1 MKNNRNFL
9 WIAVIYLVCILPVTA
24 ILVVGAMDRIMSVF
38 YQVPLWIRIVS
49 GIGLLIMV
57 VCGRDIGKP

>member
-1 MKNNRNFL
+1 MTKNKNFL
-9 WIAVIYLVCILPVTA
+9 MILVIYLVCILPVTV

-49 GIGLLIMV
+49 GIGLLVMV